1 MPSYKTYQAVLPI
14 FIVLIIL
21 FVSSGTVYLT
31 LENAKTA
38 RLLIQDTIYKQ
49 EQSIKIKKVKNLSY
63 LGDEENRTIYH
74 NQKHGYQFQ
83 YPSDWKITTSDDL
96 YVYIED
102 ARGAKFVFSLP
113 ALGGGFCHPDTA
125 YETSTITLT
134 SQVTAQKSF
143 CTEGATVTFKKDD
156 REGLITLTYPGQ
168 ISSIHYPTLFDEILE
183 TVAFE

>member
-1 MPSYKTYQAVLPI
+1 MPSHKTYQAILPI
-14 FIVLIIL
+14 FVVLIIL

-38 RLLIQDTIYKQ
+38 RLLIQDTI
-49 EQSIKIKKVKNLSY
+49 EQSLRTENVKNLSY
-63 LGDEENRTIYH
+63 LGNKESQLTYN
-74 NQKHGYQFQ
+74 NQKYGYQFQ
-83 YPSDWKITTSDDL
+83 YPSDWEITTSDDL

-102 ARGAKFVFSLP
+102 KRGAKLVFSLP

-143 CTEGATVTFKKDD
+143 CTEGATVTFKKDS
-156 REGLITLTYPGQ
+156 REGLITLTYPGH
-168 ISSIHYPTLFDEILE
+168 ISSIHYPTLFDELLA